1 VRRRREGEKE
11 KRRKGDENR
20 ERERDSREKWSTLI
34 AAIHSSLSASDE
46 AENKKFFFGRDI

>member
-1 VRRRREGEKE
+1 MRIERERVRE
-11 KRRKGDENR
+11 R

-46 AENKKFFFGRDI
+46 AENKKFLFGRDI